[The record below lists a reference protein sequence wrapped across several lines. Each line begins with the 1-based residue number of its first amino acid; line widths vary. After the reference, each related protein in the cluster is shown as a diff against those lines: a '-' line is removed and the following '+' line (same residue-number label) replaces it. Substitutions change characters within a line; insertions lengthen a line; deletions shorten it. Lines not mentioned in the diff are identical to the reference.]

1 MKGNHLTGSEFLDR
15 LYGIGRE
22 DSHLEECPACRSRW
36 QSLQARRARLLAEPE
51 VGTAFLARQRAA
63 IVAKMEHRHAV
74 PARFAPAFAAAVL
87 VLVAV
92 LLARPMRQPVA
103 EIAARNDSQIFA
115 EVYALIQQDVPR
127 AGLPIQRL
135 FEEQQ

>member
-1 MKGNHLTGSEFLDR
+1 M
-15 LYGIGRE
+15 
-22 DSHLEECPACRSRW
+22 
-36 QSLQARRARLLAEPE
+36 
-51 VGTAFLARQRAA
+51 
-63 IVAKMEHRHAV
+63 
-74 PARFAPAFAAAVL
+74 AVL

-92 LLARPMRQPVA
+92 LLARPMRQPVP